1 MQVFHRYNPKAQSFG
16 FFGSFT
22 PTKITEPE
30 FNKVYEECVKTIQSA
45 KNKEEISAAFQKV
58 LKDLT
63 FDLPE
68 YQTLMEKPYNELASI
83 ASGPDLTAS
92 ENITEFTLNFNIY
105 LSNENILTLA
115 EAQEVQ
121 AKTLANETPK
131 NIFKFIE
138 ETVVKAFKPASSP
151 GGSDSSGGGGSSG
164 GGDSSSGG
172 DSSGGGGGSSG
183 GGDSSGDK
191 NEKKVAKASAKPQE
205 GGMSTPAML
214 LLLGGGVLAVGGLV
228 YFATKTKTSK
238 NK

>member
-22 PTKITEPE
+22 PTKITESE

-45 KNKEEISAAFQKV
+45 KNKEEVSAAFQKV

-105 LSNENILTLA
+105 LSNENILTLV

-172 DSSGGGGGSSG
+172 DSSG
-183 GGDSSGDK
+183 DK